1 MVTVGRRIG
10 MICHQPVNLVMNPL
24 ERNPMAAFGDLI
36 VIVVVGFVIV
46 AGLSLLSIGAPATP
60 PFARRPATSA
70 SVQLRQDPNAGF
82 ILDRGFLFRR
92 RFWFAG
98 TCCPPVRV
106 DAVRYRQLSTAQQRQ
121 PVAVA
126 SSGGR
131 VWWWFENAFY
141 WESGR
146 YRERDVLALI
156 RDRQRRAAQKL
167 DRAHM
172 LLNVEEGRAPRARGR
187 REPIP
192 REVRRAVFE
201 RDGGKCAHCGS
212 HFDLQYD
219 HVIPVALGGATTIA
233 NLQLLCGDCN
243 REKGADL

>member
-1 MVTVGRRIG
+1 M
-10 MICHQPVNLVMNPL
+10 
-24 ERNPMAAFGDLI
+24 
-36 VIVVVGFVIV
+36 
-46 AGLSLLSIGAPATP
+46 
-60 PFARRPATSA
+60 
-70 SVQLRQDPNAGF
+70 
-82 ILDRGFLFRR
+82 
-92 RFWFAG
+92 
-98 TCCPPVRV
+98 
-106 DAVRYRQLSTAQQRQ
+106 
-121 PVAVA
+121 
-126 SSGGR
+126 
-131 VWWWFENAFY
+131 
-141 WESGR
+141 
-146 YRERDVLALI
+146 LALI

-187 REPIP
+187 REAIP

-219 HVIPVALGGATTIA
+219 HVIPVALGGATTTA